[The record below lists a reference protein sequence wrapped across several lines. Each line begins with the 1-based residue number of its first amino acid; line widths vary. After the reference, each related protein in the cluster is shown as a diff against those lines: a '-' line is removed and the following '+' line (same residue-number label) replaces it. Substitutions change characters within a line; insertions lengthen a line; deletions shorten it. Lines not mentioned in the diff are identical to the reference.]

1 MSIVFLLSVIL
12 KGLGAVLEVLLQVMI
27 TRMLG
32 LAGYGTYSTWVS
44 AADLVYWVLFSGI
57 TKCNTFYLSNKG
69 TELRRFKAKYY
80 SCYVLPVLTTLVLV
94 LALEKGRGGYTVIA
108 LITGMELLVMDHSST
123 MMAQGQP
130 GCALFGEYVLG
141 RLFLVLGTLVLYKT
155 ERLSL
160 GTLLA
165 LYVIQYAGI
174 LVFFLIKRD
183 REPRRDISKELS
195 LRKWGSYQRA
205 DLIQALISQ
214 MPILLQYFFTGAFE
228 AGIVSVVLMVK
239 KLVNFISG
247 PTAKVFLPEFSRMY
261 HAGDKA
267 GIKQCYAS
275 IMRIQMLFAG
285 SMAVVLVG
293 YPQVLLSILAEE
305 LLPYTKQFVGCA
317 LVFILIA
324 TLGPCSGV
332 LQMTGNEKKDNL
344 YREAALGV
352 MLVLLF
358 VMRGSR
364 LVMLYA
370 LCVQALLEGLVKYW
384 YVCRWM
390 QGSAVKLKTYCIW
403 WSVPAAVIAGGC
415 LLHLQHSALA
425 MLLAAGLIDIVDTL
439 GGVDVYSELAFQTGK
454 ESGCIVDVQEGW
466 NHLNGE
472 QALAF
477 SRERHALA
485 DGDNQRG
492 KNQQAVLTAMLRKCL
507 SPTMLLKA
515 GTIMNQ
521 VSSEVET
528 NLSQAQINSL
538 IKYQLNKNATWTIQ
552 SVAATGTNDK
562 GYCYSSG
569 DKLLF
574 IMDPDEDVVQK
585 IIDLA
590 NVVEEGGTLEDGES
604 LN

>member
-1 MSIVFLLSVIL
+1 MAEANDMISRITGGNYKVDKMIV
-12 KGLGAVLEVLLQVMI
+12 AVRADDPAETLED
-27 TRMLG
+27 
-32 LAGYGTYSTWVS
+32 
-44 AADLVYWVLFSGI
+44 AADYTFGVQFSKGSDNMQAAVSDIQKQIGSEIQTTECDSVQTQAQQLLDGKVDAIIYNGAYTSLMEENVTDFSKKIKILYTFDIRVQLDFGNSGATDDSITKEPFTIYISGI
-57 TKCNTFYLSNKG
+57 DTYGEVSETSRSDVN
-69 TELRRFKAKYY
+69 
-80 SCYVLPVLTTLVLV
+80 
-94 LALEKGRGGYTVIA
+94 
-108 LITGMELLVMDHSST
+108 LI
-123 MMAQGQP
+123 
-130 GCALFGEYVLG
+130 
-141 RLFLVLGTLVLYKT
+141 
-155 ERLSL
+155 
-160 GTLLA
+160 
-165 LYVIQYAGI
+165 
-174 LVFFLIKRD
+174 
-183 REPRRDISKELS
+183 
-195 LRKWGSYQRA
+195 
-205 DLIQALISQ
+205 
-214 MPILLQYFFTGAFE
+214 
-228 AGIVSVVLMVK
+228 
-239 KLVNFISG
+239 
-247 PTAKVFLPEFSRMY
+247 
-261 HAGDKA
+261 
-267 GIKQCYAS
+267 
-275 IMRIQMLFAG
+275 
-285 SMAVVLVG
+285 AVV
-293 YPQVLLSILAEE
+293 
-305 LLPYTKQFVGCA
+305 
-317 LVFILIA
+317 
-324 TLGPCSGV
+324 
-332 LQMTGNEKKDNL
+332 N
-344 YREAALGV
+344 
-352 MLVLLF
+352 
-358 VMRGSR
+358 
-364 LVMLYA
+364 
-370 LCVQALLEGLVKYW
+370 
-384 YVCRWM
+384 
-390 QGSAVKLKTYCIW
+390 LKTYQILLVTTPRDYY
-403 WSVPAAVIAGGC
+403 VPIPGISGGQKDKLTHAGIYGIDASMRT
-415 LLHLQHSALA
+415 LGQLYETDINYYARLNFTS
-425 MLLAAGLIDIVDTL
+425 LIDIVDTL

>member
-1 MSIVFLLSVIL
+1 MKEL
-12 KGLGAVLEVLLQVMI
+12 KRSKRNRFGAVCIVIQTI
-27 TRMLG
+27 
-32 LAGYGTYSTWVS
+32 AS
-44 AADLVYWVLFSGI
+44 
-57 TKCNTFYLSNKG
+57 
-69 TELRRFKAKYY
+69 
-80 SCYVLPVLTTLVLV
+80 
-94 LALEKGRGGYTVIA
+94 IA
-108 LITGMELLVMDHSST
+108 LMIVLNLLGMIPLKYL
-123 MMAQGQP
+123 
-130 GCALFGEYVLG
+130 
-141 RLFLVLGTLVLYKT
+141 
-155 ERLSL
+155 
-160 GTLLA
+160 
-165 LYVIQYAGI
+165 I
-174 LVFFLIKRD
+174 LV
-183 REPRRDISKELS
+183 
-195 LRKWGSYQRA
+195 A
-205 DLIQALISQ
+205 
-214 MPILLQYFFTGAFE
+214 
-228 AGIVSVVLMVK
+228 
-239 KLVNFISG
+239 
-247 PTAKVFLPEFSRMY
+247 
-261 HAGDKA
+261 
-267 GIKQCYAS
+267 
-275 IMRIQMLFAG
+275 
-285 SMAVVLVG
+285 
-293 YPQVLLSILAEE
+293 
-305 LLPYTKQFVGCA
+305 
-317 LVFILIA
+317 
-324 TLGPCSGV
+324 
-332 LQMTGNEKKDNL
+332 
-344 YREAALGV
+344 
-352 MLVLLF
+352 VLLF
-358 VMRGSR
+358 FFWCITLNSQVARRKKGTFGKVFSLLLTFCLFIGSYYVAEANDMISR
-364 LVMLYA
+364 ITGGNYKVDKMIVAVRADDPAETLEDAADYTFGVQFSKGSDNMQAAVSDIQKQIGSEIQTTECDSVQTQAQQLLDGKVDAIIYNGAYTSLMEENVTDFSKKIKILYTFDIR
-370 LCVQALLEGLVKYW
+370 VQLDFGNSGATDDSITKEPFTIYISGIDTYGEVSETSRSDVNLI
-384 YVCRWM
+384 
-390 QGSAVKLKTYCIW
+390 AVVNPKTYQILLVTTPRDYY
-403 WSVPAAVIAGGC
+403 VPIPGISGGQKDKLTHAGIYGIDASMRT
-415 LLHLQHSALA
+415 LGQLYETDINYYARLNFTS
-425 MLLAAGLIDIVDTL
+425 LIDIVDTL

>member
-1 MSIVFLLSVIL
+1 MERQRKTAKNTSHNRRGRVKESKRSKRNRF
-12 KGLGAVLEVLLQVMI
+12 GAVCIVIQTI
-27 TRMLG
+27 
-32 LAGYGTYSTWVS
+32 AS
-44 AADLVYWVLFSGI
+44 
-57 TKCNTFYLSNKG
+57 
-69 TELRRFKAKYY
+69 
-80 SCYVLPVLTTLVLV
+80 
-94 LALEKGRGGYTVIA
+94 IA
-108 LITGMELLVMDHSST
+108 LMIVLNLLGMIPLKYL
-123 MMAQGQP
+123 
-130 GCALFGEYVLG
+130 
-141 RLFLVLGTLVLYKT
+141 
-155 ERLSL
+155 
-160 GTLLA
+160 
-165 LYVIQYAGI
+165 I
-174 LVFFLIKRD
+174 LV
-183 REPRRDISKELS
+183 
-195 LRKWGSYQRA
+195 A
-205 DLIQALISQ
+205 
-214 MPILLQYFFTGAFE
+214 
-228 AGIVSVVLMVK
+228 
-239 KLVNFISG
+239 
-247 PTAKVFLPEFSRMY
+247 
-261 HAGDKA
+261 
-267 GIKQCYAS
+267 
-275 IMRIQMLFAG
+275 
-285 SMAVVLVG
+285 
-293 YPQVLLSILAEE
+293 
-305 LLPYTKQFVGCA
+305 
-317 LVFILIA
+317 
-324 TLGPCSGV
+324 
-332 LQMTGNEKKDNL
+332 
-344 YREAALGV
+344 
-352 MLVLLF
+352 VLLF
-358 VMRGSR
+358 FFWCITLNSQVARRKKGTFGKVFSLLLTFCLFIGSYYVAEANDMISR
-364 LVMLYA
+364 ITGGNYKVDKMIVAVRADDPAETLEDAADYTFDVQFSKGSDNMQAAVSDIQKQIGSEIQTTECDSVQTQAQQLLDGKVDAIIYNGAYTSLMEENVTDFSKKIKILYTFDIR
-370 LCVQALLEGLVKYW
+370 VQLDFGNSGATDDSITKEPFTIYISGIDTYGEVSETSRSDVNLI
-384 YVCRWM
+384 
-390 QGSAVKLKTYCIW
+390 AVVNPKTYQILLVTTPRDYY
-403 WSVPAAVIAGGC
+403 VPIPGISGGQKDKLTHAGIYGIDASMRT
-415 LLHLQHSALA
+415 LGQLYETDINYYARLNFTS
-425 MLLAAGLIDIVDTL
+425 LIDIVDTL

>member
-1 MSIVFLLSVIL
+1 MYCDSDDCKYCFDDCTESFGNDSVKI
-12 KGLGAVLEVLLQVMI
+12 
-27 TRMLG
+27 
-32 LAGYGTYSTWVS
+32 SHS
-44 AADLVYWVLFSGI
+44 CSGI
-57 TKCNTFYLSNKG
+57 TLNSQVARRKKG
-69 TELRRFKAKYY
+69 TFGKVFSLLLTFCLFIGSYY
-80 SCYVLPVLTTLVLV
+80 VAEANDMIS
-94 LALEKGRGGYTVIA
+94 R
-108 LITGMELLVMDHSST
+108 ITGGNYKVDKMIVAVRADDPAETLEDAADYTFGVQFSKGSDNMQAAVSDIQKQIGSEIQTTECDSVQTQAQQLLDGKVDAIIYNGAYTSLMEENVTDFSKKIKILYTFDIRVQLDFGNSGATDDSITKEPFTIYISGIDTYGEVSETSRSDVNLIAVVNPKTYQILLVTTPRDYYVPIPGISG
-123 MMAQGQP
+123 GQKDK
-130 GCALFGEYVLG
+130 L
-141 RLFLVLGTLVLYKT
+141 TH
-155 ERLSL
+155 
-160 GTLLA
+160 
-165 LYVIQYAGI
+165 AGI
-174 LVFFLIKRD
+174 
-183 REPRRDISKELS
+183 
-195 LRKWGSYQRA
+195 Y
-205 DLIQALISQ
+205 
-214 MPILLQYFFTGAFE
+214 
-228 AGIVSVVLMVK
+228 GI
-239 KLVNFISG
+239 
-247 PTAKVFLPEFSRMY
+247 
-261 HAGDKA
+261 D
-267 GIKQCYAS
+267 AS
-275 IMRIQMLFAG
+275 MR
-285 SMAVVLVG
+285 
-293 YPQVLLSILAEE
+293 
-305 LLPYTKQFVGCA
+305 
-317 LVFILIA
+317 
-324 TLGPCSGV
+324 TLG
-332 LQMTGNEKKDNL
+332 QL
-344 YREAALGV
+344 YETDINYYA
-352 MLVLLF
+352 
-358 VMRGSR
+358 R
-364 LVMLYA
+364 LNFT
-370 LCVQALLEGLVKYW
+370 
-384 YVCRWM
+384 
-390 QGSAVKLKTYCIW
+390 S
-403 WSVPAAVIAGGC
+403 
-415 LLHLQHSALA
+415 
-425 MLLAAGLIDIVDTL
+425 LIDIVDTL

>member
-1 MSIVFLLSVIL
+1 MERQRKTAKNTSHNRRGRVKESKRSKRNRF
-12 KGLGAVLEVLLQVMI
+12 GAVCIVIQTI
-27 TRMLG
+27 
-32 LAGYGTYSTWVS
+32 AS
-44 AADLVYWVLFSGI
+44 
-57 TKCNTFYLSNKG
+57 
-69 TELRRFKAKYY
+69 
-80 SCYVLPVLTTLVLV
+80 
-94 LALEKGRGGYTVIA
+94 IA
-108 LITGMELLVMDHSST
+108 LMIVLNLLGMIPLKYL
-123 MMAQGQP
+123 
-130 GCALFGEYVLG
+130 
-141 RLFLVLGTLVLYKT
+141 
-155 ERLSL
+155 
-160 GTLLA
+160 
-165 LYVIQYAGI
+165 I
-174 LVFFLIKRD
+174 LV
-183 REPRRDISKELS
+183 
-195 LRKWGSYQRA
+195 A
-205 DLIQALISQ
+205 
-214 MPILLQYFFTGAFE
+214 
-228 AGIVSVVLMVK
+228 
-239 KLVNFISG
+239 
-247 PTAKVFLPEFSRMY
+247 
-261 HAGDKA
+261 
-267 GIKQCYAS
+267 
-275 IMRIQMLFAG
+275 
-285 SMAVVLVG
+285 
-293 YPQVLLSILAEE
+293 
-305 LLPYTKQFVGCA
+305 
-317 LVFILIA
+317 
-324 TLGPCSGV
+324 
-332 LQMTGNEKKDNL
+332 
-344 YREAALGV
+344 
-352 MLVLLF
+352 VLLF
-358 VMRGSR
+358 FFWCITLNSQVARRKKGTFGKVFSLLLTFCLFIGSHYVAEANDMISR
-364 LVMLYA
+364 ITGGNYKVDKMIVAVRADDPAETLEDAADYTFGVQFSKGSDNMQAAVSDIQKQIGSEIQTTECDSVQTQAQQLLDGKVDAIIYNGAYTSLMEENVTDFSKKIKILYTFDIR
-370 LCVQALLEGLVKYW
+370 VQLDFGNSGATDDSITKEPFTIYISGIDTYGEVSETSRSDVNLI
-384 YVCRWM
+384 
-390 QGSAVKLKTYCIW
+390 AVVNPKTYQILLVTTPRDYY
-403 WSVPAAVIAGGC
+403 VPIPGISGGQKDKLTHAGIYGIDASMRT
-415 LLHLQHSALA
+415 LGQLYETDINYYARLNFTS
-425 MLLAAGLIDIVDTL
+425 LIDIVDTL

>member
-1 MSIVFLLSVIL
+1 MERQRKTAKNTSHNRRGRVKESKRSKRNRF
-12 KGLGAVLEVLLQVMI
+12 GAVCIVIQTI
-27 TRMLG
+27 
-32 LAGYGTYSTWVS
+32 AS
-44 AADLVYWVLFSGI
+44 
-57 TKCNTFYLSNKG
+57 
-69 TELRRFKAKYY
+69 
-80 SCYVLPVLTTLVLV
+80 
-94 LALEKGRGGYTVIA
+94 IA
-108 LITGMELLVMDHSST
+108 LMIVLNLLGMIPLKYL
-123 MMAQGQP
+123 
-130 GCALFGEYVLG
+130 
-141 RLFLVLGTLVLYKT
+141 
-155 ERLSL
+155 
-160 GTLLA
+160 
-165 LYVIQYAGI
+165 I
-174 LVFFLIKRD
+174 LV
-183 REPRRDISKELS
+183 
-195 LRKWGSYQRA
+195 A
-205 DLIQALISQ
+205 
-214 MPILLQYFFTGAFE
+214 
-228 AGIVSVVLMVK
+228 
-239 KLVNFISG
+239 
-247 PTAKVFLPEFSRMY
+247 
-261 HAGDKA
+261 
-267 GIKQCYAS
+267 
-275 IMRIQMLFAG
+275 
-285 SMAVVLVG
+285 
-293 YPQVLLSILAEE
+293 
-305 LLPYTKQFVGCA
+305 
-317 LVFILIA
+317 
-324 TLGPCSGV
+324 
-332 LQMTGNEKKDNL
+332 
-344 YREAALGV
+344 
-352 MLVLLF
+352 VLLF
-358 VMRGSR
+358 FFWCITLNSQVARRKKGTFGKVFSLLLTFCLFIGSYYVAEANDMISR
-364 LVMLYA
+364 ITGGNYKVDKMIVAVRADDPAETLEDAADYTFGVQFSKGSDNMQAAVSDIQKQIGSEIQTTECDSAQTQAQQLLDGKVDAIIYNGAYTSLMEENVTDFSKKIKILYTFDIR
-370 LCVQALLEGLVKYW
+370 VQLDFGNSGATDDSITKEPFTIYISGIDTYGEVSETSRSDVNLI
-384 YVCRWM
+384 
-390 QGSAVKLKTYCIW
+390 AVVNPKTYQILLVTTPRDYY
-403 WSVPAAVIAGGC
+403 VPIPGISGGQKDKLTHAGIYGIDASMRT
-415 LLHLQHSALA
+415 LGQLYETDINYYARLNFTS
-425 MLLAAGLIDIVDTL
+425 LIDIVDTL

>member
-1 MSIVFLLSVIL
+1 MERQRKTAKNTSHNRRGRVKESKRSKRNRFGTVCIVIQTIAS
-12 KGLGAVLEVLLQVMI
+12 
-27 TRMLG
+27 
-32 LAGYGTYSTWVS
+32 
-44 AADLVYWVLFSGI
+44 
-57 TKCNTFYLSNKG
+57 
-69 TELRRFKAKYY
+69 
-80 SCYVLPVLTTLVLV
+80 
-94 LALEKGRGGYTVIA
+94 IA
-108 LITGMELLVMDHSST
+108 LMIVLNLLGMIPLKYL
-123 MMAQGQP
+123 
-130 GCALFGEYVLG
+130 
-141 RLFLVLGTLVLYKT
+141 
-155 ERLSL
+155 
-160 GTLLA
+160 
-165 LYVIQYAGI
+165 I
-174 LVFFLIKRD
+174 LV
-183 REPRRDISKELS
+183 
-195 LRKWGSYQRA
+195 A
-205 DLIQALISQ
+205 
-214 MPILLQYFFTGAFE
+214 
-228 AGIVSVVLMVK
+228 
-239 KLVNFISG
+239 
-247 PTAKVFLPEFSRMY
+247 
-261 HAGDKA
+261 
-267 GIKQCYAS
+267 
-275 IMRIQMLFAG
+275 
-285 SMAVVLVG
+285 
-293 YPQVLLSILAEE
+293 
-305 LLPYTKQFVGCA
+305 
-317 LVFILIA
+317 
-324 TLGPCSGV
+324 
-332 LQMTGNEKKDNL
+332 
-344 YREAALGV
+344 
-352 MLVLLF
+352 VLLF
-358 VMRGSR
+358 FFWCITLNSQVARRKKGTFGKVFSLLLTFCLFIGSYYVAEANDMISR
-364 LVMLYA
+364 ITGGNYKVDKMIVAVRADDPAETLEDAADYTFGVQFSKGSDNMQAAVSDIQKQIGSEIQTTECDSVQTQAQQLLDEEVDAIIYNGAYTSLLYTFDIR
-370 LCVQALLEGLVKYW
+370 VQLDFGNSGATDDSITKEPFTIYISGIDTYGEVSETSRSDVNLI
-384 YVCRWM
+384 
-390 QGSAVKLKTYCIW
+390 AVVNPKTYQILLVTTPRDYY
-403 WSVPAAVIAGGC
+403 VPIPGISGGQKDKLTHAGIYGIDASMRT
-415 LLHLQHSALA
+415 LGQLYETDINYYARLNFTS
-425 MLLAAGLIDIVDTL
+425 LIDIVDTL

>member
-1 MSIVFLLSVIL
+1 MKESKRSKRNRF
-12 KGLGAVLEVLLQVMI
+12 GAVCIVIQTI
-27 TRMLG
+27 
-32 LAGYGTYSTWVS
+32 AS
-44 AADLVYWVLFSGI
+44 
-57 TKCNTFYLSNKG
+57 
-69 TELRRFKAKYY
+69 
-80 SCYVLPVLTTLVLV
+80 
-94 LALEKGRGGYTVIA
+94 IA
-108 LITGMELLVMDHSST
+108 LMIVLNLLGMIPLIYL
-123 MMAQGQP
+123 
-130 GCALFGEYVLG
+130 
-141 RLFLVLGTLVLYKT
+141 
-155 ERLSL
+155 
-160 GTLLA
+160 
-165 LYVIQYAGI
+165 I
-174 LVFFLIKRD
+174 LV
-183 REPRRDISKELS
+183 
-195 LRKWGSYQRA
+195 A
-205 DLIQALISQ
+205 
-214 MPILLQYFFTGAFE
+214 
-228 AGIVSVVLMVK
+228 
-239 KLVNFISG
+239 
-247 PTAKVFLPEFSRMY
+247 
-261 HAGDKA
+261 
-267 GIKQCYAS
+267 
-275 IMRIQMLFAG
+275 
-285 SMAVVLVG
+285 
-293 YPQVLLSILAEE
+293 
-305 LLPYTKQFVGCA
+305 
-317 LVFILIA
+317 
-324 TLGPCSGV
+324 
-332 LQMTGNEKKDNL
+332 
-344 YREAALGV
+344 
-352 MLVLLF
+352 VLLF
-358 VMRGSR
+358 FFWCITLNSQVARRKKGTFGKVFSLLLTFCLFIGSYYVAEANDMISR
-364 LVMLYA
+364 ITGGNYKVDKMIVAVRADDPAETLEDAADYTFGVQFSKGSDNMQAAVSDIQKQIGSEIQTTECDSVQTQAQQLLDGKVDAIIYNGAYTSLMEENVTDFSKKIKILYTFDIR
-370 LCVQALLEGLVKYW
+370 VQLDFGNSGATDDSITKEPFTIYISGIDTYGEVSETSRSDVNLI
-384 YVCRWM
+384 
-390 QGSAVKLKTYCIW
+390 AVVNPKTYQILLVTTPRDYY
-403 WSVPAAVIAGGC
+403 VPIPGISGGQKDKLTHAGIYGIDASMRT
-415 LLHLQHSALA
+415 LGQLYETDINYYARLNFTS
-425 MLLAAGLIDIVDTL
+425 LIDIVDTL